1 MGADGGG
8 TVVVLRGRGREVLGL
23 AVGDSEEETFWR
35 AFLTDLKTRGLSGVR
50 LVISDQHAGLIAAL
64 RRCFQGARA
73 RKRRSPSRSTAGS
86 GVDRFSAVSSTITNP
101 QPETAGQAP

>member
-1 MGADGGG
+1 
-8 TVVVLRGRGREVLGL
+8 VVSKAVVIATGITAAGGREVLGV

-64 RRCFQGARA
+64 RRCFQGACGCRE
-73 RKRRSPSRSTAGS
+73 PSHLMRPAGIR
-86 GVDRFSAVSSTITNP
+86 GR
-101 QPETAGQAP
+101 GR